1 MSGGLGNQSFQLT
14 VPPRAVKIS
23 LHISSH
29 KKQQSPPMLQSQ
41 GLAGTA
47 ASDDLQS
54 PQEVKASPNLKG
66 QGPYFVHLPYN
77 QNAVAIMHIASTG
90 SS

>member
-1 MSGGLGNQSFQLT
+1 
-14 VPPRAVKIS
+14 
-23 LHISSH
+23 
-29 KKQQSPPMLQSQ
+29 MLQSQ

-47 ASDDLQS
+47 ASDGLQS

-77 QNAVAIMHIASTG
+77 QNAVAIMRIAFTG